1 MKTFD
6 CAAILFDLDGVLV
19 DSTGSVTRQWR
30 RWAEEHNLDPQKVLE
45 IAHGVRTIEIVRTL
59 APHLDAEAEVKRI
72 EKREADDQ
80 EGVAVMAGAAELL
93 KAIPEGRWCV
103 VTSGTRYLATARL
116 KLANLPTPNVLVSAD
131 DVSKGKPDPEP
142 YLMGAKLLGMKP
154 AECIVIEDAPAGIR
168 AAHGGGMKAIAITST
183 YPASELREGDAVVQK
198 LPQIKVRSG
207 GGPGRLTVSVEW
219 DSREAAKE
227 YGPGRKPGLKSE
239 K

>member
-59 APHLDAEAEVKRI
+59 AAHLDAEAEVKRI

-154 AECIVIEDAPAGIR
+154 AECLVVEDAPAGIR

-207 GGPGRLTVSVEW
+207 GGPGRLTVSVE
-219 DSREAAKE
+219 
-227 YGPGRKPGLKSE
+227 
-239 K
+239 

>member
-30 RWAEEHNLDPQKVLE
+30 RWAEEHSLDPQKVLE

-80 EGVAVMAGAAELL
+80 EGVAVMPGAAELL

-142 YLMGAKLLGMKP
+142 YLMGAKLLGINP
-154 AECIVIEDAPAGIR
+154 AECLVIEDAPAGIR
-168 AAHGGGMKAIAITST
+168 AAHAGGMKAIAITST
-183 YPASELREGDAVVQK
+183 YPASELQEADAVAQR
-198 LPQIKVRSG
+198 LPQIRVRSG
-207 GGPGRLTVSVEW
+207 GGPGRLTVSVE
-219 DSREAAKE
+219 
-227 YGPGRKPGLKSE
+227 
-239 K
+239 

>member
-30 RWAEEHNLDPQKVLE
+30 RWAEEHNMDPQRVLE
-45 IAHGVRTIEIVRTL
+45 IAHGVRTIEIVRRL

-80 EGVAVMAGAAELL
+80 EGVAVMPGAAELL
-93 KAIPEGRWCV
+93 KAIPEGHWCV

-116 KLANLPTPNVLVSAD
+116 KLANLPIPNVLVSAD

-154 AECIVIEDAPAGIR
+154 AECLVVEDAPAGIR
-168 AAHGGGMKAIAITST
+168 AAHAGGMKAIAITST
-183 YPASELREGDAVVQK
+183 YPASELQESDAVVQR
-198 LPQIKVRSG
+198 LPQIKAKSG
-207 GGPGRLTVSVEW
+207 GGPGRLKVSVE
-219 DSREAAKE
+219 
-227 YGPGRKPGLKSE
+227 
-239 K
+239 